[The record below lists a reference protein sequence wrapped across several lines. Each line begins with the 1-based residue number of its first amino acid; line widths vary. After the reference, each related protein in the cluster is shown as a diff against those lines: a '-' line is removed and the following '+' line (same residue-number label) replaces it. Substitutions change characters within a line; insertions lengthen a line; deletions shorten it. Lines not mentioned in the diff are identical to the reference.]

1 MYCFGQRP
9 DLQSPRAKKIND
21 RINVGGVMAVDWTD
35 NRVALLS
42 DLWQSGYSARQIA
55 ERLGEGVTRNA
66 VIGKANRLGLSKPSK
81 SSVTRQQRQKE
92 RAENVLHLQP
102 PIDEGATI
110 FSLTAS
116 TCRWPI
122 GDPGDLDFHFCGA
135 ESKVGQPYCEYHAAR
150 AYQPPKAKNA
160 NRRRTA

>member
-1 MYCFGQRP
+1 
-9 DLQSPRAKKIND
+9 
-21 RINVGGVMAVDWTD
+21 MAVDWTD
-35 NRVALLS
+35 ERVAELS
-42 DLWQSGYSARQIA
+42 KLWQEGYSARQIA
-55 ERLGEGVTRNA
+55 ESLGEGITRNA

-92 RAENVLHLQP
+92 RAEKVLQLQP

-135 ESKVGQPYCEYHAAR
+135 NSNVGQPYCDYHAAM

-160 NRRRTA
+160 NRKRSA

>member
-1 MYCFGQRP
+1 
-9 DLQSPRAKKIND
+9 
-21 RINVGGVMAVDWTD
+21 MAVDWAD

-122 GDPGDLDFHFCGA
+122 GDQAIWTSISVAL
-135 ESKVGQPYCEYHAAR
+135 KAR
-150 AYQPPKAKNA
+150 LVSLIANITPLGPTNHPKPKTQIAGE
-160 NRRRTA
+160 RPRPFILLM

>member
-1 MYCFGQRP
+1 MLGQQYFNPLWGR
-9 DLQSPRAKKIND
+9 N
-21 RINVGGVMAVDWTD
+21 MAVDWTD
-35 NRVALLS
+35 ERVAELS
-42 DLWQSGYSARQIA
+42 KLWQEGYSARQIA
-55 ERLGEGVTRNA
+55 ERLDEGITRNA

-92 RAENVLHLQP
+92 RAEKVLQLQP
-102 PIDEGATI
+102 PIDQGATI
-110 FSLTAS
+110 YSLTAS

-135 ESKVGQPYCEYHAAR
+135 NSKVAGPYCDYHASM

-160 NRRRTA
+160 NRKRSA

>member
-1 MYCFGQRP
+1 
-9 DLQSPRAKKIND
+9 
-21 RINVGGVMAVDWTD
+21 MAVDWCVD
-35 NRVALLS
+35 RVDLLTE
-42 DLWQSGYSARQIA
+42 LWQSGHSARQIA
-55 ERLGEGVTRNA
+55 ERLGDGITRNA

-92 RAENVLHLQP
+92 RAEKVLSLKP
-102 PIDEGATI
+102 PIDQGATI

-135 ESKVGQPYCEYHAAR
+135 KSKVGQPYCEYHAAR
-150 AYQPPKAKNA
+150 AYQPPKARNS

>member
-1 MYCFGQRP
+1 
-9 DLQSPRAKKIND
+9 
-21 RINVGGVMAVDWTD
+21 MAVDWTD
-35 NRVALLS
+35 ERVAQLTK
-42 DLWQSGYSARQIA
+42 LWQEGFSARHIA
-55 ERLGEGVTRNA
+55 ERLDEGITRNA

-92 RAENVLHLQP
+92 RAEKVLELQP
-102 PIDEGATI
+102 PMDQGATI

-135 ESKVGQPYCEYHAAR
+135 NSNAGQPYCDYHAAK

-160 NRRRTA
+160 NRKRMA

>member
-1 MYCFGQRP
+1 
-9 DLQSPRAKKIND
+9 
-21 RINVGGVMAVDWTD
+21 MAVDWTD
-35 NRVALLS
+35 ERVAELTKF
-42 DLWQSGYSARQIA
+42 WQEGYSARQIA
-55 ERLGEGVTRNA
+55 ERLSDGITRNA

-92 RAENVLHLQP
+92 RAEKVLQLQP

-135 ESKVGQPYCEYHAAR
+135 NSKVAAPYCDYHAAM
-150 AYQPPKAKNA
+150 AYQPPKARNA
-160 NRRRTA
+160 HRKRSA

>member
-1 MYCFGQRP
+1 
-9 DLQSPRAKKIND
+9 
-21 RINVGGVMAVDWTD
+21 MAVDWSVD
-35 NRVALLS
+35 RVDLLTE
-42 DLWQSGYSARQIA
+42 LWQSGHSPRQIA
-55 ERLGEGVTRNA
+55 EQLGEGITRNA

-92 RAENVLHLQP
+92 RAEKVLSLKP

-122 GDPGDLDFHFCGA
+122 GDPGELDFHFCGA
-135 ESKVGQPYCEYHAAR
+135 QSKIGQPYCEYHAAK
-150 AYQPPKAKNA
+150 AYQPPKVRNSG
-160 NRRRTA
+160 RRRTA

>member
-1 MYCFGQRP
+1 
-9 DLQSPRAKKIND
+9 
-21 RINVGGVMAVDWTD
+21 MAVDWAD

-135 ESKVGQPYCEYHAAR
+135 QSKVGQPYCEYHAAR
-150 AYQPPKAKNA
+150 AYQPPKAKNT
-160 NRRRTA
+160 NRRRTG

>member
-1 MYCFGQRP
+1 MT
-9 DLQSPRAKKIND
+9 
-21 RINVGGVMAVDWTD
+21 VDWSVD
-35 NRVALLS
+35 RVNLLTE
-42 DLWQSGYSARQIA
+42 LWQSGHTARQIA
-55 ERLGEGVTRNA
+55 EQLGDGITRNA

-92 RAENVLHLQP
+92 RAEKVLSLKP

-135 ESKVGQPYCEYHAAR
+135 KSKVGQPYCEYHAAK
-150 AYQPPKAKNA
+150 AYQPPKVRNS

>member
-1 MYCFGQRP
+1 
-9 DLQSPRAKKIND
+9 
-21 RINVGGVMAVDWTD
+21 MAVDWCVD
-35 NRVALLS
+35 RGDLLTE
-42 DLWQSGYSARQIA
+42 LWQSGHSARQIA
-55 ERLGEGVTRNA
+55 ERLGDGITRNA

-92 RAENVLHLQP
+92 RAENVMSLKP

-135 ESKVGQPYCEYHAAR
+135 KSKVGQPYCEYHAAK
-150 AYQPPKAKNA
+150 AYQPPKVRNS

>member
-1 MYCFGQRP
+1 
-9 DLQSPRAKKIND
+9 
-21 RINVGGVMAVDWTD
+21 MAVDWTD
-35 NRVALLS
+35 ERVALLS
-42 DLWQSGYSARQIA
+42 QLWQSGQSARQIA
-55 ERLGEGVTRNA
+55 ERLGSEITRNA

-92 RAENVLHLQP
+92 RAEKVLQLQP

-135 ESKVGQPYCEYHAAR
+135 NSKAAQPYCDYHAAK

-160 NRRRTA
+160 HRKRSA

>member
-1 MYCFGQRP
+1 
-9 DLQSPRAKKIND
+9 
-21 RINVGGVMAVDWTD
+21 MAVDWTD
-35 NRVALLS
+35 DRVTLLS
-42 DLWQSGYSARQIA
+42 KLWQDGHSARQIA
-55 ERLGEGVTRNA
+55 EHLGEGITRNA

-81 SSVTRQQRQKE
+81 SSVTRQLRRKE
-92 RAENVLHLQP
+92 QAEKVLSLQP

-135 ESKVGQPYCEYHAAR
+135 DSEAGQPYCDYHAAM
-150 AYQPPKAKNA
+150 AYQPPKVKNTSRKRSA
-160 NRRRTA
+160 